1 MIWLQNIY
9 FVLNLIHKSL
19 FFILRAYLRIEMY
32 KHSVICLVLCTIH
45 TVMGIESNVYVSGG
59 KELEIDHRQKLNC
72 VNEQN
77 EDFQAQ
83 SEDREAEE
91 GTFQ

>member
-1 MIWLQNIY
+1 MY
-9 FVLNLIHKSL
+9 FVLNLICKSL

-32 KHSVICLVLCTIH
+32 KHFVICLVVCTIH

-59 KELEIDHRQKLNC
+59 KELEIDHRQNLNG

-91 GTFQ
+91 GTCQ

>member
-1 MIWLQNIY
+1 
-9 FVLNLIHKSL
+9 
-19 FFILRAYLRIEMY
+19 MY
-32 KHSVICLVLCTIH
+32 KHFVICLVVCTIH

-59 KELEIDHRQKLNC
+59 KELEIDHRQKLNG

-83 SEDREAEE
+83 SEDRKGKE
-91 GTFQ
+91 GTFQYIIKTSLVDFTYTHCSGT